1 MGKNS
6 EQFHD
11 FRIKEPQLIIASAL
25 LLQAQKKTAGFPTV
39 SLLELLNEPYF
50 RSKRSRVITSDHAL
64 EKS

>member
-11 FRIKEPQLIIASAL
+11 FRIKEAQVIIASAL

-39 SLLELLNEPYF
+39 SLV
-50 RSKRSRVITSDHAL
+50 RVVD
-64 EKS
+64 